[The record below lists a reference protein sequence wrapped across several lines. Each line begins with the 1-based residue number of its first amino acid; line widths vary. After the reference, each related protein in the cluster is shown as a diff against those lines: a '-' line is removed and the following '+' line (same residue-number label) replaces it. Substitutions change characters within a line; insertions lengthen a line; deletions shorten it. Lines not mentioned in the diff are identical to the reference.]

1 MPNALPYN
9 QYYLVPH
16 NSTGLF
22 TGRDDVLRKLH
33 DCFFPS
39 RNDIRL
45 ATQKRFIVFG
55 LGGSG
60 KTQTCTVFAEAHRE
74 RLVVQYRHGCEGVA
88 VRLTLDQVLG
98 YLLDR
103 CEYSDD
109 NTTRISRYSSTV
121 WAWYRT
127 RYRKAMAFE
136 YSTALAIDY

>member
-1 MPNALPYN
+1 MEGLQQIVNASLDISNAMPYN
-9 QYYLVPH
+9 QYYFVPH

-39 RNDIRL
+39 RNDRL
-45 ATQKRFIVFG
+45 TTQKRFILFG

-74 RLVVQYRHGCEGVA
+74 RLVVHGYEVVA

-98 YLLDR
+98 YLLNR
-103 CEYSDD
+103 YEYHDD
-109 NTTRISRYSSTV
+109 NTTRVSRYSSTV
-121 WAWYRT
+121 
-127 RYRKAMAFE
+127 
-136 YSTALAIDY
+136 

>member
-1 MPNALPYN
+1 MEGLQQIVNASLDISNAMPYN
-9 QYYLVPH
+9 QYYFVPH
-16 NSTGLF
+16 NSTGIF
-22 TGRDDVLRKLH
+22 TGRDNVLQKLH

-39 RNDIRL
+39 RNERRL
-45 ATQKRFIVFG
+45 ATQKRFILYG

-60 KTQTCTVFAEAHRE
+60 KTQTCTMFAEVHRE
-74 RLVVQYRHGCEGVA
+74 RLVVQCKHSDGGVA

-121 WAWYRT
+121 WAWCRT
-127 RYRKAMAFE
+127 RYRE
-136 YSTALAIDY
+136 